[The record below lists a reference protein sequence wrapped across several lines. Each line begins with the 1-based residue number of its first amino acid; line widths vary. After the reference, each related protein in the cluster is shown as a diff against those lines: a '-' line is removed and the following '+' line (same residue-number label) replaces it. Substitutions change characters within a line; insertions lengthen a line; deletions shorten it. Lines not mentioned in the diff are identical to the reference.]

1 MSRLAN
7 VGRGLMATGGGGG
20 GAGGGG
26 GGFQTGG
33 GMRRN
38 DIPGAAILRA
48 ASAPGFVPFFN
59 IQPRTRAYRKS
70 QMDKE
75 GIEKQR
81 LKERKGGFH
90 KYTEFKAV
98 TGSEPGEP
106 GYSSEANRFDSDA
119 VGAEQRRRKEVMAKY
134 NARIKARYDN
144 SIAREERRFK
154 KIEEDKRLEEEK
166 YARYRADPLMG
177 KKNVSGV
184 PYHPVTLQY
193 NDGDDG
199 RRMEFEDAKIRFRAA
214 RRAKN
219 MHDKSRSVE
228 YDVITGHNAARLPTP
243 IDPGPVPDYA
253 YAQHSANI

>member
-1 MSRLAN
+1 M
-7 VGRGLMATGGGGG
+7 
-20 GAGGGG
+20 
-26 GGFQTGG
+26 
-33 GMRRN
+33 
-38 DIPGAAILRA
+38 LRS
-48 ASAPGFVPFFN
+48 ASAPGFVAFFN

-106 GYSSEANRFDSDA
+106 GYATEAGRFDTDA
-119 VGAEQRRRKEVMAKY
+119 VGAEQRRRKKIQASY
-134 NARIKARYDN
+134 DSRIKARHTNYL
-144 SIAREERRFK
+144 AREERRFERMD
-154 KIEEDKRLEEEK
+154 EEKRLEEDK
-166 YARYRADPLMG
+166 YMRYRADPLMG
-177 KKNVSGV
+177 RKNVSGV

-199 RRMEFEDAKIRFRAA
+199 RRMAYEDAKIRFRAA

-219 MHDKSRSVE
+219 MHDKSRSVD
-228 YDVITGHNAARLPTP
+228 YNVVSGIDMSRLPTP
-243 IDPGPVPDYA
+243 VDPGPVPDYA

>member
-1 MSRLAN
+1 
-7 VGRGLMATGGGGG
+7 
-20 GAGGGG
+20 
-26 GGFQTGG
+26 
-33 GMRRN
+33 
-38 DIPGAAILRA
+38 
-48 ASAPGFVPFFN
+48 
-59 IQPRTRAYRKS
+59 
-70 QMDKE
+70 MDKE

-106 GYSSEANRFDSDA
+106 GYSTEAGRFDTDA
-119 VGAEQRRRKEVMAKY
+119 VGAEQRRRKKIQASY
-134 NARIKARYDN
+134 DSRIKARHTNYL
-144 SIAREERRFK
+144 AREERRFERMD
-154 KIEEDKRLEEEK
+154 EEKRLEEDK
-166 YARYRADPLMG
+166 YMRYRADPLMG

-199 RRMEFEDAKIRFRAA
+199 RRMAYEDAKIRFRAA

-219 MHDKSRSVE
+219 MHDKSRSVD
-228 YDVITGHNAARLPTP
+228 YNVVSGIDMSRLPTP
-243 IDPGPVPDYA
+243 VDPGPVPDYA

>member
-7 VGRGLMATGGGGG
+7 VGRGLMAS
-20 GAGGGG
+20 AGGGG
-26 GGFQTGG
+26 GGNNFGGGGGGG
-33 GMRRN
+33 GMGRN
-38 DIPGAAILRA
+38 ADVPGATMLRS
-48 ASAPGFVPFFN
+48 ASAPNFVPFFN

-106 GYSSEANRFDSDA
+106 GYSSEAARFDTDA
-119 VGAEQRRRKEVMAKY
+119 VGAEQRRKKQMIAAY
-134 NARIKARYDN
+134 DSMINARKDKHL
-144 SIAREERRFK
+144 AREDRRFK
-154 KIEEDKRLEEEK
+154 RMEEEKRLEEDK
-166 YARYRADPLMG
+166 YSRYRADPLMG

-193 NDGDDG
+193 NDGADG
-199 RRMEFEDAKIRFRAA
+199 RRMVGRA
-214 RRAKN
+214 
-219 MHDKSRSVE
+219 
-228 YDVITGHNAARLPTP
+228 HNDCS
-243 IDPGPVPDYA
+243 I
-253 YAQHSANI
+253 I

>member
-1 MSRLAN
+1 
-7 VGRGLMATGGGGG
+7 
-20 GAGGGG
+20 
-26 GGFQTGG
+26 
-33 GMRRN
+33 MRRN
-38 DIPGAAILRA
+38 DVPGAAMLRA

-98 TGSEPGEP
+98 TGSEPGQP
-106 GYSSEANRFDSDA
+106 GYSTEAARFDTDV
-119 VGAEQRRRKEVMAKY
+119 VGAEQRRRQREKQA
-134 NARIKARYDN
+134 YDN
-144 SIAREERRFK
+144 RIGHLHKNFLAREDRRFERMA
-154 KIEEDKRLEEEK
+154 EEKRLEEDK
-166 YARYRADPLMG
+166 YRRYRADPLMG

-199 RRMEFEDAKIRFRAA
+199 RRMEYEDAKIRFRAA

-219 MHDKSRSVE
+219 MHEKSRSVD
-228 YDVITGHNAARLPTP
+228 YDVVSGVNARRLPTP
-243 IDPGPVPDYA
+243 VDPGPVPDYA
-253 YAQHSANI
+253 YAQHS

>member
-1 MSRLAN
+1 MSRG
-7 VGRGLMATGGGGG
+7 GRRA
-20 GAGGGG
+20 
-26 GGFQTGG
+26 
-33 GMRRN
+33 
-38 DIPGAAILRA
+38 GAAMLRS
-48 ASAPGFVPFFN
+48 ASAPGFVAFFN

-106 GYSSEANRFDSDA
+106 GYATEAGRFDTDA
-119 VGAEQRRRKEVMAKY
+119 VGAEQRRRKQVQAAY
-134 NARIKARYDN
+134 DSRIQARHKNYLD
-144 SIAREERRFK
+144 REERRFERM
-154 KIEEDKRLEEEK
+154 EEEKRLEEDK
-166 YARYRADPLMG
+166 YMRYRADPLMG
-177 KKNVSGV
+177 RKNVSGV

-199 RRMEFEDAKIRFRAA
+199 RRMAYEDAKIRFRAA

-219 MHDKSRSVE
+219 MHDKSRSVD
-228 YDVITGHNAARLPTP
+228 YNVVSGIDMARLPTP
-243 IDPGPVPDYA
+243 VDPGPVPDYK

>member
-7 VGRGLMATGGGGG
+7 VGRGLMASATSGKVGGRVSVGG
-20 GAGGGG
+20 
-26 GGFQTGG
+26 
-33 GMRRN
+33 RR
-38 DIPGAAILRA
+38 DPDAPGASMLRS
-48 ASAPGFVPFFN
+48 ASAPNFVAFFN
-59 IQPRTRAYRKS
+59 INPRTRAYRKS

-106 GYSSEANRFDSDA
+106 GYSSEAARFDTDA
-119 VGAEQRRRKEVMAKY
+119 SAAEQRRRKKVKAAY
-134 NARIKARYDN
+134 DTRIQARYN
-144 SIAREERRFK
+144 NGIVREERRFK
-154 KIEEDKRLEEEK
+154 RMEEEKRLEEDK
-166 YARYRADPLMG
+166 YTRYRADPLMG

-193 NDGDDG
+193 NDGADG
-199 RRMEFEDAKIRFRAA
+199 QRMAYEDSKIRYRAA

-228 YDVITGHNAARLPTP
+228 YNVVSGLDVPRLSTP
-243 IDPGPVPDYA
+243 VDPGPVPNYA
-253 YAQHSANI
+253 HADRSRNI

>member
-1 MSRLAN
+1 M
-7 VGRGLMATGGGGG
+7 
-20 GAGGGG
+20 
-26 GGFQTGG
+26 
-33 GMRRN
+33 
-38 DIPGAAILRA
+38 LRS
-48 ASAPGFVPFFN
+48 ASAPNFVPFFN

-106 GYSSEANRFDSDA
+106 GYSSEAARFDTDA
-119 VGAEQRRRKEVMAKY
+119 VGAEQRRKQKNMAAYNSMIDARKVKHV
-134 NARIKARYDN
+134 
-144 SIAREERRFK
+144 AREERRFK
-154 KIEEDKRLEEEK
+154 RMAEEKRLEEEK
-166 YARYRADPLMG
+166 YTRYRADPMMG

-193 NDGDDG
+193 NDGADG
-199 RRMEFEDAKIRFRAA
+199 RRMAYEDAKIRFRAA

-219 MHDKSRSVE
+219 MHDKSRSVD
-228 YDVITGHNAARLPTP
+228 YNVISGHDAARLPTP
-243 IDPGPVPDYA
+243 VDPGYVSTLALLDLFP
-253 YAQHSANI
+253 ANKTPPATLTINPTCCAS